1 MSKQIK
7 WTESNLQCALGMMLD
22 RNLLQ
27 DEGLITPNREKD
39 YTKNDLI
46 GYALYLHVRG
56 GLFNEQQ
63 MSLKEL
69 DGFLNKHTKGKLRQL
84 INTSIRKYVRVHTVV
99 KGTKEKDAVE
109 VSVSKKQ
116 PVRKVV
122 QSKKTK

>member
-22 RNLLQ
+22 RNLLHE
-27 DEGLITPNREKD
+27 EGLVTPNREKD

-56 GLFNEQQ
+56 GLFDEQK
-63 MSLKEL
+63 MTMKEL
-69 DGFLNKHTKGKLRQL
+69 EASLSKRTKGSLRQL
-84 INTSIRKYVRVHTVV
+84 INTAIRKHVRVHTVV
-99 KGTKEKDAVE
+99 KGTKDREGVE

>member
-7 WTESNLQCALGMMLD
+7 WKESNLQCALGMMLD
-22 RNLLQ
+22 RNLLY
-27 DEGLITPNREKD
+27 DEGLIVPNREKD

-56 GLFNEQQ
+56 GLFKDQE
-63 MSLKEL
+63 MTMKEL
-69 DGFLNKHTKGKLRQL
+69 DILFNKHTKGKLRLL
-84 INTSIRKYVRVHTVV
+84 INTAIRKYVRVHIVV
-99 KGTKEKDAVE
+99 KGTKDKDAVK

-122 QSKKTK
+122 QSEKTK

>member
-22 RNLLQ
+22 RNLLH
-27 DEGLITPNREKD
+27 DEGLIIPNREKD

-63 MSLKEL
+63 MTMKEL
-69 DGFLNKHTKGKLRQL
+69 DVLFNKQTKGKLRQL
-84 INTSIRKYVRVHTVV
+84 INTAMRKYVRVHTVV

>member
-22 RNLLQ
+22 RNLLH
-27 DEGLITPNREKD
+27 DEGLISPNREKD
-39 YTKNDLI
+39 YTKNDLV

-63 MSLKEL
+63 MTMKEL
-69 DGFLNKHTKGKLRQL
+69 DTFLNKHTKGKLRQL
-84 INTSIRKYVRVHTVV
+84 INTAIHKYVRVHTTV
-99 KGTKEKDAVE
+99 KGTKDKDGVE
-109 VSVSKKQ
+109 VSVSKKK